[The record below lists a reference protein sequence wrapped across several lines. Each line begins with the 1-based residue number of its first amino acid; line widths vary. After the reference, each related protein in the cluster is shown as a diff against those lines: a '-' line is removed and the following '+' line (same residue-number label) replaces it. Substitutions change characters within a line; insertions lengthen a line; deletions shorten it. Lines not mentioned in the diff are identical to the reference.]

1 MSAPLVVNGWTIL
14 LHPLFLEQVATL
26 VRETRRAR
34 SKDPSGYKSRN
45 AAKRLAAMGLNVCL
59 ADRNADTLR
68 EAAGLDHRTLALL
81 LAVGVIEQ
89 DPTNRTYLQGGT
101 LGAQHKHWLRAKF
114 FQQYRLFFRC
124 DRGSRVIVYGWVND
138 EVTKR
143 AYGSATDAY
152 KVFSAM
158 LAKGNP
164 PDDWTTLKA
173 ACDAVVSAGAHDLLG
188 RANELL
194 R

>member
-26 VRETRRAR
+26 VRETQRAR
-34 SKDPSGYKSRN
+34 DKDPGGYKRRN
-45 AAKRLAAMGLNVCL
+45 ATKRLAAVLKLGFH
-59 ADRNADTLR
+59 D
-68 EAAGLDHRTLALL
+68 
-81 LAVGVIEQ
+81 IPQ
-89 DPTNRTYLQGGT
+89 DPTSRAWLQGST

-124 DRGSRVIVYGWVND
+124 DRGSRVIIYGWVND
-138 EVTKR
+138 EATKR

-158 LAKGNP
+158 LANGNP
-164 PDDWTTLKA
+164 PDDWNALKV
-173 ACDAVVSAGAHDLLG
+173 ACDANVSAGTHDLLG

>member
-1 MSAPLVVNGWTIL
+1 MSAPLVINGWTIL
-14 LHPLFLEQVATL
+14 LHPLFLEQIAAL
-26 VRETRRAR
+26 VRETQRAR
-34 SKDPSGYKSRN
+34 HKDPSGYRNRN
-45 AAKRLAAMGLNVCL
+45 AAKRLAAVLKL
-59 ADRNADTLR
+59 AFHA
-68 EAAGLDHRTLALL
+68 
-81 LAVGVIEQ
+81 IPQ
-89 DPTNRTYLQGGT
+89 DPTSRTYLQGGS

-138 EVTKR
+138 DATKR

-152 KVFSAM
+152 RVFSAM

-164 PDDWTTLKA
+164 PDDWNALKA
-173 ACDAVVSAGAHDLLG
+173 VCDADVAAQGRDLIG
-188 RANELL
+188 RANALL